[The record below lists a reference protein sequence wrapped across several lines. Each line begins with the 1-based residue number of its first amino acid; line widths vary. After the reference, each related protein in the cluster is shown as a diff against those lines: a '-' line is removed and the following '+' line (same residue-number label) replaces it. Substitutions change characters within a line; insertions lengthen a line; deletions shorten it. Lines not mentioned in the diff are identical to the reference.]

1 MVKLKVSGLLIL
13 IFGNIFWV
21 HSQTSLQELG
31 LQKGL
36 YLVGFKHYSIV
47 DSSRTYSKFYDFSTQ
62 KIARIIPISIWY
74 PAESVE
80 ISKALNVLDYMRVLS
95 QEEEWEHLPDDQI
108 LNWFYYSNTTE
119 NQDHLEQITSA
130 FAHAPF
136 RKGTFPLIIYASSFQ
151 ASSIENFALFEY
163 LASHGFVVISSPSR
177 GTETRW
183 FTGNL
188 PMEIETQARDVEF
201 LLNEANKI
209 PNADLDKTAL
219 MGFSFAGLANIVVQN
234 RNDRVKAVVS
244 LDGTER
250 YQYQLLDK
258 SPFFSPDKLDVPYI
272 HFAQKNIPDQVLK
285 EDEIDPQLN
294 TIFQLYDSLTR
305 SEAYQL
311 KMHNLSHSYFS
322 TLGVLFENRDV
333 RQDKSDLEIME
344 SYRLVSKYVLNFLS
358 STLQK
363 DRTATEFLSIN
374 PIEHG
379 ISENLISFK
388 SKAAEERAF
397 TFQDFN
403 DLASEQQY
411 EGLVRLYESV
421 VKEHPDFKIPEA
433 SLNQLALQLVFNPK
447 TSLKGINLFLL
458 GTQLFPQSANLFDS
472 LGEGYYYMGEQEQA
486 IASFEKSLELYPDN
500 QNAINR
506 LGELKKGRR
515 KDF

>member
-1 MVKLKVSGLLIL
+1 MVKLKVSVLSVL

-31 LQKGL
+31 LENGPYQ
-36 YLVGFKHYSIV
+36 VGFKHYTTF
-47 DSSRTYSKFYDFSTQ
+47 DSSRTYSNFYDFSTR
-62 KIARIIPISIWY
+62 KTARPIPISVWY
-74 PAESVE
+74 PSESVE
-80 ISKALNVLDYMRVLS
+80 GSKVLDVLEYMKVLS
-95 QEEEWEHLPDDQI
+95 EEEEWEHLPDDQI
-108 LNWFYYSNTTE
+108 LNWFYYSNSLE
-119 NQDHLEQITSA
+119 NQKHLEEITSA
-130 FAHAPF
+130 FPNTPF
-136 RKGTFPLIIYASSFQ
+136 RKGKFPLIIYASSFQ

-163 LASHGFVVISSPSR
+163 LSSHGFVVISSPSR
-177 GTETRW
+177 GTLTRW
-183 FTGNL
+183 FTGNF

-201 LLNEANKI
+201 LMNEANKI

-219 MGFSFAGLANIVVQN
+219 MGFSFGGLANIVVQN
-234 RNDRVKAVVS
+234 RNDRIKAVVS

-285 EDEIDPQLN
+285 EDEIDPELN

-322 TLGVLFENRDV
+322 ALGVLFENRDV

-344 SYRLVSKYVLNFLS
+344 SYRLVSKYVLNFLR

-374 PIEHG
+374 PIENG
-379 ISENLISFK
+379 ISENLIRFK
-388 SKAAEERAF
+388 SKVAEERAF

-411 EGLVRLYESV
+411 EGLFILYESV
-421 VKEHPDFKIPEA
+421 LKEHPEFKIPEA

-447 TSLKGINLFLL
+447 KSLQGINLFLL
-458 GTQLFPQSANLFDS
+458 GTQLFPKSANLFDS

-486 IASFEKSLELYPDN
+486 IASFERSLELYPDN
-500 QNAINR
+500 QNAMER
-506 LGELKKGRR
+506 LRELKK
-515 KDF
+515 